1 MSDIDQLLTDAAKA
15 ILIAARPTALPST
28 VAIRAEHDT
37 DPVERPYIAFAIEDA
52 ESRHPS
58 LRVGSIELRLH
69 VQVDDTDGPTAA
81 AWHKAAADFFREN
94 PASLAATLAPH
105 GLDLKKLV
113 PGTGLDQQE
122 ENRGRLYIMPF
133 LFVVEKR

>member
-15 ILIAARPTALPST
+15 ILIAARPAALPSSVT
-28 VAIRAEHDT
+28 IRAEHDT
-37 DPVERPYIAFAIEDA
+37 DLVERPYIAFAIDDA

-58 LRVGSIELRLH
+58 LRVGSLELRLH
-69 VQVDDTDGPTAA
+69 VQVDDTDGPTAS
-81 AWHKAAADFFREN
+81 AWHKAATDFFREN
-94 PASLAATLAPH
+94 PASLAATIAPH
-105 GLDLKKLV
+105 GLHLKKLV